1 MLFRSDG
8 AQVPALHR
16 LEHERQVPAALLR
29 DRDAPRRL
37 EAGAVRRLLH
47 VLEAREPVGEGAHIP
62 ATLFGPIQPGNTTI
76 HRHTGLGQ
84 QGFGFIHIGFIFEDI
99 RIGALHTAGQD
110 AVTARGVAFPHAI
123 DEACN
128 LALGLL
134 RELDMEH
141 ALQADLQW
149 CIGSYQADGNP
160 VGLYQMLE
168 RAVIVFEREK
178 EAGNK
183 KITAKITQAL
193 SKALKG

>member
-1 MLFRSDG
+1 MLMAKKVLNKSIEK
-8 AQVPALHR
+8 PA
-16 LEHERQVPAALLR
+16 E
-29 DRDAPRRL
+29 
-37 EAGAVRRLLH
+37 
-47 VLEAREPVGEGAHIP
+47 
-62 ATLFGPIQPGNTTI
+62 
-76 HRHTGLGQ
+76 
-84 QGFGFIHIGFIFEDI
+84 
-99 RIGALHTAGQD
+99 TAEK
-110 AVTARGVAFPHAI
+110 AKKSAKPKVSKTVAKQHAI

-134 RELDMEH
+134 REMDMEH
-141 ALQADLQW
+141 ALQADIQW

-168 RAVIVFEREK
+168 RALIVFEREK